1 MPTIKFIGTIILS
14 LLIIF
19 LVLMI
24 RYKPAYAVTFN
35 NEVIGY
41 VDNKDNFN
49 EIVNNEI
56 LTSDNESVAFVSL
69 DNVSYSFEYVT
80 RSEINEDKVIDTL
93 KENSKNI
100 YRVYEVSNG
109 DDSESV
115 FYNTIEEAQSFVD
128 SLKSDYSD
136 LTENLTITPLYLE
149 TEITSETIAMAKEKV
164 VNALA
169 AEKQEIENQK
179 KIESQTVN
187 GVYLACKPVD
197 TGTISSR
204 FGANESVRNHTHLG
218 IDIAASYGTPIKA
231 AADGTVKTACFNDGG
246 YGYLVVID
254 HGNGIET
261 YYGHCSKLL
270 VTAGQT
276 VSAGDV
282 IAKVGSTGHST
293 GNHLHFEVRLNGAQV
308 NPEKYLYK

>member
-1 MPTIKFIGTIILS
+1 
-14 LLIIF
+14 
-19 LVLMI
+19 MI

-149 TEITSETIAMAKEKV
+149 TEITSEAIAMAKKV

-270 VTAGQT
+270 VTTGQT